1 MRRGCFVYDPFVGT
15 GSLLVA
21 AAALGATTLGADLDV
36 RVVRDGKRG
45 GDGQARSCPTARGPK
60 VLGGG
65 SHSTGV
71 PLSGTAFW
79 DWEALICLGDT
90 TC

>member
-21 AAALGATTLGADLDV
+21 AAALGAMTLGADLDV

-45 GDGQARSCPTARGPK
+45 GDGQARRRPTARGAP
-60 VLGGG
+60 VPGGG
-65 SHSTGV
+65 RHATGV
-71 PLSGTAFW
+71 LLSDTALW
-79 DWEALICLGDT
+79 QEAS
-90 TC
+90 TCSEAQ

>member
-45 GDGQARSCPTARGPK
+45 GDGQARSCPIFREAAVIGI
-60 VLGGG
+60 GW
-65 SHSTGV
+65 HSTGV
-71 PLSGTAFW
+71 LLLW
-79 DWEALICLGDT
+79 QEASTCSRNNIC
-90 TC
+90 

>member
-45 GDGQARSCPTARGPK
+45 GDGQARSSPK
-60 VLGGG
+60 
-65 SHSTGV
+65 
-71 PLSGTAFW
+71 LSGYRSKS
-79 DWEALICLGDT
+79 
-90 TC
+90 

>member
-1 MRRGCFVYDPFVGT
+1 MGYASCLQTINLTACAWQVRRGCFVYDPFVGT

-45 GDGQARSCPTARGPK
+45 GDGQARSCP
-60 VLGGG
+60 
-65 SHSTGV
+65 S
-71 PLSGTAFW
+71 LSGCRSQK
-79 DWEALICLGDT
+79 LKPCM
-90 TC
+90 